1 VRRSLSA
8 LALLGV
14 MAFAHG
20 ARAADADT
28 TAEYPEC
35 PAGKPVA
42 PGNANAAHGAFVAG
56 KASFDAGDYATA
68 LIYLKDAY
76 RRDCRKVELLLII
89 ARSYELLGTNGSAP
103 LATFSAGARRSSAK
117 REAARALEVYLRR
130 AAADADV
137 ATQRSHLTRLNE
149 EIARMDAEDEALAA
163 KRAAATQ
170 FASNGPVSPTP
181 TSTQAP
187 APPAAPT
194 EARGHTAAPWI
205 VASVGAAGLVAGGVL
220 LGVGSSKESD
230 ADTKCP
236 SRKACAP
243 DVTSEGNN
251 GAHDKTAGIVLL
263 GAGGAV
269 LVGGLVWHFAEP
281 TGPRDSAAFALDP
294 LLAPGLAGLG
304 AHGRF

>member
-1 VRRSLSA
+1 MHRSLSA

-14 MAFAHG
+14 MAFAPG
-20 ARAADADT
+20 AEAADADT
-28 TAEYPEC
+28 NAEYPEC
-35 PAGKPVA
+35 SAGKPVA
-42 PGNANAAHGAFVAG
+42 PGNANAAHGAFLAG
-56 KASFDAGDYATA
+56 KASFDAGDYSTA
-68 LIYLKDAY
+68 LTYLKDAY

-89 ARSYELLGTNGSAP
+89 ARSYELLGSNGNGSAP
-103 LATFSAGARRSSAK
+103 LTTFGAGARRSSAK
-117 REAARALEVYLRR
+117 REAARALEVYLQR
-130 AAADADV
+130 APADADV

-181 TSTQAP
+181 TQTP
-187 APPAAPT
+187 APVASPT
-194 EARGHTAAPWI
+194 EMRGHTAAPWI

-220 LGVGSSKESD
+220 FGVGSSKESD
-230 ADTKCP
+230 ADDKCP

-251 GAHDKTAGIVLL
+251 GAHDKTAGIVIL
-263 GAGGAV
+263 GVGGAA
-269 LVGGLVWHFAEP
+269 LVGGLVWHFVEP
-281 TGPRDSAAFALDP
+281 TGPRDSAAFAIDP